1 MLMKTPSP
9 QKPRVALFGAPI
21 DLGASL
27 RGACMGPAA
36 LRIAGLE
43 AELRERGFDVED
55 RGDVAPRSPL
65 PAVSG
70 AGERARNLAEIAAWA
85 RALSDVAYE
94 TMRAGEMPVFLGG
107 DHSLSMGSVNGV
119 ARHAAEAG
127 RELFVLWL
135 DAHADFNTPASTPSG
150 NMHGMSAALLAGE
163 EGLEE
168 VFGDEPRQ
176 VVDPAH
182 LHLFGI
188 RSIDR
193 DERNLLVARGI
204 DVVDMRLV
212 DEHGASVLMRR
223 VLERVAAHNGLL
235 HVSFD
240 LDVLDPSIAPGVGTD
255 VPGGLTYREAHLI
268 MEMLFESGLVSS
280 LDVVEL
286 NPYLDDR
293 GRSARLAVDLVSS
306 LFGRQI
312 FVRPGEPA
320 LAPALPTRSAP

>member
-1 MLMKTPSP
+1 MLMKTVPP
-9 QKPRVALFGAPI
+9 MKRRVALLGAPI

-36 LRIAGLE
+36 LRIAGLVE
-43 AELRERGFDVED
+43 ALRERGFEVED
-55 RGDVAPRSPL
+55 HGDVAPRN
-65 PAVSG
+65 PAPPVSG
-70 AGERARNLAEIAAWA
+70 RGERARNLAEIAAWA
-85 RALSDVAYE
+85 RSLSDAAYE
-94 TMRAGEMPVFLGG
+94 TMRDGAMPVFLGG

-150 NMHGMSAALLAGE
+150 NMHGMSAALLCGE

-168 VFGDEPRQ
+168 VFGSEPRRF
-176 VVDPAH
+176 VDPAN

-204 DVVDMRLV
+204 DVVDMRLI

-223 VLERVAAHNGLL
+223 VLERVAARNGML

-240 LDVLDPSIAPGVGTD
+240 LDALDPAIAPGVGTD

-268 MEMLFESGLVSS
+268 MEMLHDSGLVTS

-306 LFGRQI
+306 LFGRQV
-312 FVRPGEPA
+312 FARGPDNA